1 MIRQVTKKKSTNTNY
16 GYIKEELLEYPLDT
30 IKKIANKYGLNSS
43 RTKKSIISD
52 ILAYQDKLEA
62 KDSDV
67 DDVSSDNDT
76 EESNLSTEKSD
87 DSQLQDTELDATDVD
102 TDQSSE
108 DEEEESDLENFS
120 SEEVV
125 EFGSDRLLGNLE
137 DRERSDEEKT
147 DKKESALVTK
157 INGDIN
163 ILPGDVLRLIAIN
176 LSFTSIAE
184 LCRINKKFNSQICQ
198 DNLFQKQYGLKHLSS
213 HLERLKTINGKYNT
227 IMELDK
233 LEKLKKKNINSIY
246 DYLGKNGY
254 EIYISKLRNVAR
266 EASVLLLRRA
276 AENGYL
282 DIVMFL
288 VENVPNI
295 HNFNDVFDAAIV
307 KGHLEIVKYLLKNVR
322 ELDIHWLDDYFI
334 KLAAE
339 NCHLDIVKYL
349 YENGANIWAENYY
362 TLRYA
367 AKNGC
372 LEVVKYLL
380 EVGAPLGAAGILPA
394 DIHAEND
401 DALILALGSGRLD
414 VVKYLISNG
423 GKLKIIDESLLEY
436 LLKKSY
442 YDIITYLISVGVNI
456 TAISNKLLISI
467 IISIGDLNKVKYL
480 IENRGKNRYNLT
492 DALTHAIDKKRYEI
506 AKYLMSMG
514 AKPDILLKYNMPK
527 QLL

>member
-1 MIRQVTKKKSTNTNY
+1 MIRQFTEKKSTNTNY
-16 GYIKEELLEYPLDT
+16 GYTKEELLEYPLDT

-43 RTKKSIISD
+43 RTQKSIISD

-62 KDSDV
+62 TDSDV

-76 EESNLSTEKSD
+76 EKSNVSTEKLD
-87 DSQLQDTELDATDVD
+87 DSELEDTELDATDVD

-108 DEEEESDLENFS
+108 DEEEESDLEDSANEKFN
-120 SEEVV
+120 EKVD
-125 EFGSDRLLGNLE
+125 EFGSDRLPSNLE
-137 DRERSDEEKT
+137 DRSRSDEEKI
-147 DKKESALVTK
+147 DEKEAALVRK

-163 ILPGDVLRLIAIN
+163 VLPGDVLRLIAIN
-176 LSFTSIAE
+176 LSFTSIAK
-184 LCRINKKFNSQICQ
+184 LCRTNKKFNSQICQ
-198 DNLFQKQYGLKHLSS
+198 DKLFQKQYGLKHLTS
-213 HLERLKTINGKYNT
+213 HLERLKTINGKYNI

-233 LEKLKKKNINSIY
+233 LEKLKKKNINSLF
-246 DYLGKNGY
+246 DYLGRQGY
-254 EIYISKLRNVAR
+254 EIYISKLRNVPR
-266 EASVLLLRRA
+266 EASVLLLRKA

-322 ELDIHWLDDYFI
+322 ELDINWQDDYFI

-349 YENGANIWAENYY
+349 YENGANISAENYY
-362 TLRYA
+362 TLRYS

-380 EVGAPLGAAGILPA
+380 ELGA
-394 DIHAEND
+394 DIHAEHD
-401 DALILALGSGRLD
+401 DALLLALKNGHLD
-414 VVKYLISNG
+414 VVKYLVSKG
-423 GKLKIIDESLLEY
+423 AKLRIIDDSLLEY
-436 LLKKSY
+436 LLQKSY
-442 YDIITYLISVGVNI
+442 YNIITYLISIDINI
-456 TAISNKLLISI
+456 TPISNKLLKSI
-467 IISIGDLNKVKYL
+467 INIGDLNKVKYL
-480 IENRGKNRYNLT
+480 MENRGKNRYNLT
-492 DALTHAIDKKRYEI
+492 DALTHAVDKKQYEI
-506 AKYLMSMG
+506 AKYLMSIG